1 MPRAANG
8 VADHKTI
15 GERPMIMRA
24 MGRDG
29 EDFRASADKQ
39 HLLAETL
46 ARAMVMFLRNCR
58 APLRVAKRGNSEPDF
73 LVCHKGTRGILEV
86 VGEPFHP
93 PTRTVHDHERDRPLP
108 GSDRAFPFS

>member
-1 MPRAANG
+1 MKNSSAWGPVRRRRKFVARGRRRGADVARAPLQESVRGA
-8 VADHKTI
+8 
-15 GERPMIMRA
+15 
-24 MGRDG
+24 
-29 EDFRASADKQ
+29 Q
-39 HLLAETL
+39 LAETL